1 MQDQVV
7 SVITTCP
14 VVCGVHSIVHISTFC
29 LAFMRKGPPEI
40 SIEWMD
46 VTIDIKVCG
55 SDIPP
60 EDRKFVRWHFWMR

>member
-1 MQDQVV
+1 MKRNYAR
-7 SVITTCP
+7 SSGKCYHNLS
-14 VVCGVHSIVHISTFC
+14 CGVHSIVHISIFC

-60 EDRKFVRWHFWMR
+60 EDRKFVR